1 MTNYLLCCDWGTSFF
16 RLQLMDAADYRCLD
30 EIQSPIGVADTFDN
44 WRETGET
51 MAREQFFR
59 QHLSSQIAL
68 LPTRLSISLTNIPIV
83 ISGMA
88 SSSIGIEQIPYAT
101 LPFALDGS
109 QAGIRHFDAQSNFP
123 HDMLLISGVR
133 SNDDVMRGEETQLI
147 GLITLLDL
155 SGHNVADAICIFPGT
170 HSKHLCVRNRQLV
183 QFDTYMTGELF
194 DLMAKRSILKDS
206 VDPTNL
212 SNFSKAN
219 VQAFRQGIKQAK
231 SSVIMNSLFKVRTN
245 QLFEKLTKE
254 ENAFYL
260 SGLLIGTEL
269 NHLVEDVT
277 GALVLCGGSNLS
289 AFYEL
294 AIDELNLT
302 NRTLTIPTALI
313 DRAASVGQIRLYQN
327 SVLGNSVSR

>member
-16 RLQLMDAADYRCLD
+16 RLQLMDAVDYRCLD
-30 EIQSPIGVADTFDN
+30 EIQSPIGIADTFDT
-44 WRETGET
+44 WREMGET

-59 QHLSSQIAL
+59 QQISSQIESLA
-68 LPTRLSISLTNIPIV
+68 TRLSLSLTNVPIV

-101 LPFALDGS
+101 LPFTLDGS
-109 QAGIRHFDAQSNFP
+109 QAGIRHFDAQPDFR

-133 SNDDVMRGEETQLI
+133 SDDDVMRGEETQLI

-155 SGHNVADAICIFPGT
+155 SGHNMDDALCIFPGT

-206 VDPTNL
+206 VDPASL
-212 SNFSKAN
+212 SDFSKAN

-269 NHLVEDVT
+269 NHLVEDVRLS
-277 GALVLCGGSNLS
+277 LVLCGGSNLS

-302 NRTLTIPTALI
+302 NRTITIPTEVI
-313 DRAASVGQIRLYQN
+313 DRAASVGQIRLFKNQF
-327 SVLGNSVSR
+327 VTQLPHD